1 MVLYTCE
8 SGKMAPAMHPCAKAA
23 KALDD
28 AGHNYEMKMVK
39 GGTLK
44 LWTWPSRGRDRAEI
58 ERLTGQQY
66 VPILVLDDGE
76 IVKGS
81 GTIVQW
87 AREHPS
93 GTPPL
98 SR

>member
-8 SGKMAPAMHPCAKAA
+8 SGKTAPAMHPCAKAA
-23 KALDD
+23 KALED

-58 ERLTGQQY
+58 ERLTGQRY

-81 GTIVQW
+81 GTIAQW

-93 GTPPL
+93 G
-98 SR
+98 